1 MGHQTPLYNEHLS
14 LHGKIVDFA
23 GWDMPIHYGSQVE
36 EHHQVRRD
44 AGMFDVSHMTIVDLR
59 GARTRAFLQHLIA
72 NNVDKLKPQQ
82 ALYTCM
88 LNEQGGVIDDLI
100 VYFMEEQWFR
110 MVVNAATRD
119 KDMAWINAQA
129 AAFGVSV
136 TERPELA
143 MIAIQG
149 PQARERVANVLADSG
164 EHTLR
169 DDALQLKPFYA
180 ACSGDIFIGRT
191 GYTGEDGFEV
201 LLPGQ
206 AAVTLWRALLAQ
218 GVKPVGLGARDTLR
232 LEAGMNL
239 YGTDMDETISPL
251 ECGLEWTVAWEPKER
266 GFIGR
271 SALEKQKSQ
280 GVTRKL
286 VGLVLE
292 NKGVLRNHQKVIVE
306 GAGEGEITSGSFS
319 PTLGQAIALARVP
332 AATGAQVAVDIRGSL
347 HPARV
352 VKPPFV
358 RNGRAVVAPAA
369 SDPPGINS

>member
-1 MGHQTPLYNEHLS
+1 MGHHTPLYNEHLS

-36 EHHQVRRD
+36 EHHQVRRE

-59 GARTRAFLQHLIA
+59 GNDVRAFLKHLIT
-72 NNVDKLKPQQ
+72 NNVDKLNPQQ

-88 LNEQGGVIDDLI
+88 LNERGGVMDDLI
-100 VYFMEEQWFR
+100 VYFMDELWFR

-119 KDMAWINAQA
+119 KDLAWINAQA
-129 AAFGVSV
+129 ATFNISV

-143 MIAIQG
+143 MIAVQG
-149 PQARERVANVLADSG
+149 PQARERVASALTDSG

-169 DDALQLKPFYA
+169 DAALQLKPFYA
-180 ACSGDIFIGRT
+180 ACSGDTFIGRT

-201 LLPGQ
+201 LLPGP
-206 AAVTLWRALLAQ
+206 AAVTLWRALLAL
-218 GVKPVGLGARDTLR
+218 GVKPIGLGARDTLR

-266 GFIGR
+266 AFIGR
-271 SALEKQKSQ
+271 LALEQQKSQ
-280 GVTRKL
+280 GVARKL

-292 NKGVLRNHQKVIVE
+292 DKGVLRNHQKVSVE
-306 GAGEGEITSGSFS
+306 GIGEGEITSGSFS
-319 PTLGQAIALARVP
+319 PTLGMAIALARVP
-332 AATGAQVAVDIRGSL
+332 AATGVQVAVDIRGTP

-358 RNGRAVVAPAA
+358 RAGK
-369 SDPPGINS
+369 SLI